1 MRNVVCNRFSAA
13 KAGSNRRSLRWV
25 PMMALV
31 TTLVACAG
39 PVYGQS
45 DSGGLSQQN
54 SAPVSITPAPN
65 NPAGN
70 TPVAPIFPPS
80 AMSQGG
86 GAVITRGASSTT
98 PNGPSSGSGL
108 GYGPIRPGDIV
119 EVEIFDAPEYAVRMP
134 VSPQGL
140 IAIPYAGLFR
150 VEGMTSI
157 EAAHAIAE
165 LFEQKEILRDPRV
178 IVTTQQFGYSVTVMG
193 EVKSPGIYT
202 LAGHKRLIDLLTE
215 AGGVTSAA
223 GHIVEIFAPGS
234 MKNPT
239 TVLWDPTL
247 RENDNAELEIKTGET
262 ILVSKCGVVY
272 VGGNVGKPGAYPLC
286 ESNHT
291 TLTQVMALAQGA
303 KPSSST
309 QKTLLFRSSTNGTRV
324 MQTVKLDSML
334 RGRQVDITMQPDD
347 IIFVPASIWKAAG
360 KTALISAI
368 GFATQA
374 YLYAR

>member
-119 EVEIFDAPEYAVRMP
+119 EVEIFDATEYAVRMP

-140 IAIPYAGLFR
+140 IAIPYAGLLR

-165 LFEQKEILRDPRV
+165 LFEQKEILRDP
-178 IVTTQQFGYSVTVMG
+178 
-193 EVKSPGIYT
+193 
-202 LAGHKRLIDLLTE
+202 
-215 AGGVTSAA
+215 
-223 GHIVEIFAPGS
+223 PGS